1 VTDFS
6 GSGASPPVANGA
18 PDGRPLGHRRV
29 IETAPAPAA
38 ITDVAQYDYEPL
50 LRALGDQ
57 CRRVLLAAHTEADRV
72 RTDAREEAHRI
83 VTEARHEETTILE
96 RAAAKQASLYHE
108 VKVEIEGR
116 LRELDEQRDVILRR
130 AQADAEDL
138 RLEAA
143 RTAEPPPAVEPGGR
157 NPVDDRRSAP
167 SPRPPRTHDHTS
179 GASAEL
185 EGLLAELNAD
195 EHAPKPAG
203 ARDEPRTLPEHGDE
217 RRWRRFWRRDS

>member
-1 VTDFS
+1 MTDFS
-6 GSGASPPVANGA
+6 GSGAPPPVANGA

-38 ITDVAQYDYEPL
+38 VTDVAQYDYEPL

-83 VTEARHEETTILE
+83 VSEARQEETTILE
-96 RAAAKQASLYHE
+96 RAAARQASLYHE
-108 VKVEIEGR
+108 VKVEVEGR
-116 LRELDEQRDVILRR
+116 LRELDEQRDAILRR

-143 RTAEPPPAVEPGGR
+143 RTGQPPAAVEPGGR
-157 NPVDDRRSAP
+157 GPVTGTRSASSSR
-167 SPRPPRTHDHTS
+167 SPQPHDQSS

-185 EGLLAELNAD
+185 EGLLAEVNAD
-195 EHAPKPAG
+195 EHARKPAD
-203 ARDEPRTLPEHGDE
+203 ARDEPRTLPEQGDE
-217 RRWRRFWRRDS
+217 RRWRRFWHRDS